1 METAN
6 NGGEEQ
12 GEIAVF
18 AQAEAPAEAAAV
30 AEGASGAAPA
40 EPAVP
45 EAGAAPASETLPV
58 FDIYLASSSPRRR
71 QLLEKAGVTFEVR
84 ASEVDES
91 LSPDQLTDPSQA
103 CRTLAER
110 KAKAAVQDIL
120 SDPTYTGAFI
130 VLGSDTMVVC
140 NGEIFGKPKDEA
152 DAFRM
157 LNTLAGRSHEVMTSV
172 SLWMVMAPAG
182 EELSLGFRSFV
193 DTSIVT
199 FKDLTSQDIYDYL
212 AVGESFDK
220 AGAYAIQ
227 GAGARLVQHV
237 HGSMDTVI
245 GLPVERLLREYGDL
259 LLPASR

>member
-1 METAN
+1 MAAMH

-12 GEIAVF
+12 GEVVAF
-18 AQAEAPAEAAAV
+18 AQVEAPTEPAAV
-30 AEGASGAAPA
+30 AEGASA
-40 EPAVP
+40 
-45 EAGAAPASETLPV
+45 AAPASEALPV

-71 QLLEKAGVTFEVR
+71 QLLEEAGVTFEVR
-84 ASEVDES
+84 TSDVDES
-91 LSPDQLTDPSQA
+91 LSPDQLADPSQA
-103 CRTLAER
+103 CRILAER

-259 LLPASR
+259 LLPASQ